1 MVLAHGGTTGAIAEF
16 AILFVPLIVVFYLAR
31 KKSRDDSTEEA
42 DDDKQPDR
50 PRGQPER

>member
-31 KKSRDDSTEEA
+31 KKSKDDAAA
-42 DDDKQPDR
+42 DEIDEGER
-50 PRGQPER
+50 RGRKG